1 MSLWKIAWRS
11 IQQRGLASALTALS
25 MALGVMLVVL
35 VLSIHGVVALS
46 FKNNSSLGYNLIVG
60 AKGGKLQLTLNT
72 VYYLSQP
79 VENIPYDYY
88 LEFTRAEKRTT
99 FLQHSIRSSGH
110 NSEWDSIETP
120 LAPRSAAGFC
130 GLTSAAAAARRR
142 APASDRPRC
151 GARRAGSVRQNG
163 TQPRAPAGRTAGRAG
178 AAPAAD
184 GAAAEIPS

>member
-79 VENIPYDYY
+79 VENIRYDYY
-88 LEFTRAEKRTT
+88 LEFTRAE
-99 FLQHSIRSSGH
+99 
-110 NSEWDSIETP
+110 
-120 LAPRSAAGFC
+120 
-130 GLTSAAAAARRR
+130 
-142 APASDRPRC
+142 
-151 GARRAGSVRQNG
+151 
-163 TQPRAPAGRTAGRAG
+163 
-178 AAPAAD
+178 
-184 GAAAEIPS
+184 